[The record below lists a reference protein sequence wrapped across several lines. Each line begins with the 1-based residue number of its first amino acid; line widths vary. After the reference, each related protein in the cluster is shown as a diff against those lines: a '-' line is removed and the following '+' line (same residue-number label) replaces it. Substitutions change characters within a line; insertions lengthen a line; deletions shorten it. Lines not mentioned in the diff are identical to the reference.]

1 MWDKRNFDNLALCK
15 VIFFGVFMDYVVVDL
30 EWNNAFDYKTKKGIN
45 EIIEIGAVRLNH
57 NLQVVDTFK
66 QLIKP
71 KLSKKLSTRFVDL
84 TGITREEISEYGIP
98 FDRAIADFTRWSAG
112 DDVLFMSWSNS
123 DLYVLVSNY
132 RRFFGTTSV
141 SFIKK
146 YMDVQKYCQNE
157 MKITGKD
164 QVSLAHCAE
173 MLNISIDDLCLHRAL
188 EDCYLEAECFKSVY
202 NKNTI
207 ADQVSFCD
215 EDFFAR
221 LAYKPYLLTVPV
233 SSYYNLYKDEF
244 LCPVCND
251 RMSRLSDAQV
261 VNSAF
266 KFVCGCKKCNKK
278 FWMFVR
284 ARKTYDGVTLSKR
297 AVMMNKSR
305 AKKY

>member
-202 NKNTI
+202 NKKYCSRSG
-207 ADQVSFCD
+207 Q
-215 EDFFAR
+215 
-221 LAYKPYLLTVPV
+221 LL
-233 SSYYNLYKDEF
+233 
-244 LCPVCND
+244 
-251 RMSRLSDAQV
+251 R
-261 VNSAF
+261 
-266 KFVCGCKKCNKK
+266 
-278 FWMFVR
+278 
-284 ARKTYDGVTLSKR
+284 
-297 AVMMNKSR
+297 
-305 AKKY
+305 